1 MNRVK
6 SMAKFKFIN
15 LRIAQHHVW
24 LWILAFLITAGSA
37 VYQRMTGPTYP
48 YRGKATIGE
57 NKVSFK
63 LIRSET
69 VNINAEIKLTVPD
82 TAVSGYLRY
91 RRYKSHDEWSNIP
104 MERDGDHLTAYLPH
118 QPAAGKIIYF
128 VYLSKG
134 NEEISLSGGEA
145 IIIRYKGAVPSTVL
159 IPHVLLMFLAM
170 LYSNR
175 AALESLDSQGDARR
189 YMLWTM
195 GFFFV
200 GGFILGPAVQKYAF
214 DALWTGFPFG
224 YDLTDN
230 KTLIGMLGWVWAWFM
245 NRKGRDGRGWI
256 FFAALLLL
264 AVYLIPHSVLGSELD
279 YTKQ

>member
-1 MNRVK
+1 
-6 SMAKFKFIN
+6 MAKLKFID
-15 LRIAQHHVW
+15 LRIAKHHVW
-24 LWILAFLITAGSA
+24 LWILAFVITVSSA

-48 YRGKATIGE
+48 YRGEATIGE
-57 NKVSFK
+57 NNVSFK

-69 VNINAEIKLTVPD
+69 VNRDAEIKLEVPD
-82 TAVSGYLRY
+82 TAVSGYVRY

-104 MERDGDHLTAYLPH
+104 MEREGEHLVAYLPH
-118 QPAAGKIIYF
+118 QPAAGKLMYY
-128 VYLSKG
+128 VYLTKA
-134 NEEISLSGGEA
+134 NKEVSLSGDEPV
-145 IIIRYKGAVPSTVL
+145 IIRYKGAVPNAVL
-159 IPHVLLMFLAM
+159 IPHVILMFLAM

-195 GFFFV
+195 GFFFI

-230 KTLIGMLGWVWAWFM
+230 KTLIGMLGWVWAWFK
-245 NRKGRDGRGWI
+245 NRDGKDGRGWI
-256 FFAALLLL
+256 FFAAVLML
-264 AVYLIPHSVLGSELD
+264 AVYLIPHSVLGSEID

>member
-118 QPAAGKIIYF
+118 QNFTERRGSDHYPLQGRGSERG
-128 VYLSKG
+128 VDPP
-134 NEEISLSGGEA
+134 
-145 IIIRYKGAVPSTVL
+145 RSTDV
-159 IPHVLLMFLAM
+159 
-170 LYSNR
+170 S
-175 AALESLDSQGDARR
+175 GDA
-189 YMLWTM
+189 
-195 GFFFV
+195 
-200 GGFILGPAVQKYAF
+200 
-214 DALWTGFPFG
+214 
-224 YDLTDN
+224 
-230 KTLIGMLGWVWAWFM
+230 
-245 NRKGRDGRGWI
+245 
-256 FFAALLLL
+256 LL
-264 AVYLIPHSVLGSELD
+264 
-279 YTKQ
+279 